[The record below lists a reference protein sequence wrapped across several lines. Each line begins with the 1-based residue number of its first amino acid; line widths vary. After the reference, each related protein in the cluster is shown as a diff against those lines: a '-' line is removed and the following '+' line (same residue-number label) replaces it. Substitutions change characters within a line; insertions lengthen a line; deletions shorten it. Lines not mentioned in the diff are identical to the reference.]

1 MNKNV
6 EDYLVPTD
14 PPVALPELST
24 YQGENTLSCSE
35 GLGEISITGYIK
47 GE

>member
-35 GLGEISITGYIK
+35 GLGEVSITGYIK